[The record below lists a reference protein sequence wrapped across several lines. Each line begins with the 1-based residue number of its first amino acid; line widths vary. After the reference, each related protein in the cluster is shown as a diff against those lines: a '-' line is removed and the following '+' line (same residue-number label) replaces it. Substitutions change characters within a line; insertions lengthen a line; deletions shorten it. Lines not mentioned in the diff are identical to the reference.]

1 MTSNAPTCPE
11 CSQAMKFGG
20 FVLCRRDDDGAR
32 VCRGVWKCPTPHVWW
47 NWADRP
53 HETLEACPMPEMFL

>member
-1 MTSNAPTCPE
+1 MTSNVPSCPE

-20 FVLCRRDDDGAR
+20 FVLCQREDDDQR